1 MTLQMLDLASLVYKE
16 VVKEPIV
23 QEANEAEGVPSLIA
37 DLSIRG
43 VWQPQTVVLFDV
55 RATARCTHNEMVLL
69 FSLQLRKKSRRN
81 T

>member
-23 QEANEAEGVPSLIA
+23 QEANEAEVVPSLIA

-55 RATARCTHNEMVLL
+55 RVTARRTHNEMVLL